1 MCIMTKAGWYFIMQ
15 TVNMKTPVIFTTL
28 LIEKSPQALP
38 LGAACVASAVKHTE
52 GLKEACDVQLLAF
65 CKEDEDFARHCKSN
79 EAAGKYIADKLI
91 VHMGGRN
98 QETSPQDETSPR
110 AIFCFSVFVWNRL
123 ILEDAARI
131 LRAAGAICIAGG
143 PEVTAAPDTFTTFD
157 RVITGEGEGK
167 VPQVIAEI
175 LGIKLDGGEVVS
187 TGSTTSVSLPTTAG
201 ATASTAGIG
210 AITAGAS
217 ATTTGTGSA
226 PTAPARPAAN
236 TTTAELE
243 NFPSPYLDGTLNPAE
258 YGGALWELARGCP
271 FKCSYCYESKGE
283 KKVRHF
289 PRQRL
294 EKELDLFARQ
304 KIPQVFVLDP
314 TYNANKKEALDLLHM
329 IARKTPDTFYYF
341 EARAEFIDRELAR
354 AFTRLNCALQIGLQ
368 SSDENVLRLVNRP
381 FNRKVFVR
389 NIGLLN
395 EEGVIFGLD
404 VIYGLP
410 GDSLKGFKESVNFAI
425 GLYPN
430 NLELFCLSV
439 LPGTDLYDRAAT
451 LHLEYEAK
459 PPYHIIRT
467 DKFTPEDLKR
477 AEKISLACSC
487 FYNQGRA
494 VPWFNT
500 ILHAL
505 HTPAA
510 LFFERFYDWAVSHK
524 KEEVLRTCC
533 DHKSIEALQKDFVRE
548 ELLAKKKNRLVT
560 AALDIITFNGALSRK
575 TDTGKSESVQ
585 LNYPAEYIDS
595 QYALDLDFFVNNV
608 KMKKNNIK
616 I

>member
-1 MCIMTKAGWYFIMQ
+1 MSKNEQKETLQNVYNDKSWLVFYNEV
-15 TVNMKTPVIFTTL
+15 TRMKTPVIFTTL

-52 GLKEACDVQLLAF
+52 GLKDACDVQLLAF
-65 CKEDEDFARHCKSN
+65 CKEDEDFTRHCKSN

-91 VHMGGRN
+91 VHMGGGKN
-98 QETSPQDETSPR
+98 VP
-110 AIFCFSVFVWNRL
+110 AIFCFSLFVWNRL
-123 ILEDAARI
+123 ILEEAARL
-131 LRAAGAICIAGG
+131 LRQAGAICIAGG

-167 VPQVIAEI
+167 VPAVIAEI

-187 TGSTTSVSLPTTAG
+187 TGSTTTDTSS
-201 ATASTAGIG
+201 
-210 AITAGAS
+210 
-217 ATTTGTGSA
+217 TTTG
-226 PTAPARPAAN
+226 
-236 TTTAELE
+236 LE
-243 NFPSPYLDGTLNPAE
+243 TFPSPYLDGTLNPAE

-314 TYNANKKEALDLLHM
+314 TYNANKKEALDLLNM

-410 GDSLKGFKESVNFAI
+410 GDSLRGFKESVNFAI
-425 GLYPN
+425 SLYPN

-439 LPGTDLYDRAAT
+439 LPGTDLYDRAAS

-477 AEKISLACSC
+477 AEKIALACSC

-505 HTPAA
+505 HMPAA

-548 ELLAKKKNRLVT
+548 KLLAKKKNRLVT

-575 TDTGKSESVQ
+575 TDTGQHENVN

-608 KMKKNNIK
+608 KMKKDNIK

>member
-1 MCIMTKAGWYFIMQ
+1 MQ
-15 TVNMKTPVIFTTL
+15 AVNMKTPVIFTTL

-52 GLKEACDVQLLAF
+52 GLKELCDVQLVAF
-65 CKEDEDFARHCKSN
+65 CKEDADFEPS
-79 EAAGKYIADKLI
+79 GKYIADKLI
-91 VHMGGRN
+91 EHMTRGMD
-98 QETSPQDETSPR
+98 SPEPEKDTLPR
-110 AIFCFSVFVWNRL
+110 AIFCFSLFVWNRL

-131 LRAAGAICIAGG
+131 LREAGAICIAGG

-167 VPQVIAEI
+167 VPQVIADF
-175 LGIKLDGGEVVS
+175 LGIRQTGDDVFS
-187 TGSTTSVSLPTTAG
+187 TGSTTTGTSS
-201 ATASTAGIG
+201 
-210 AITAGAS
+210 AS
-217 ATTTGTGSA
+217 AGTNSA
-226 PTAPARPAAN
+226 PTAPARPATN
-236 TTTAELE
+236 TTTAGLE
-243 NFPSPYLDGTLNPAE
+243 TFPSPYLDGTLNPAE

-294 EKELDLFARQ
+294 EQELDLFARQ

-314 TYNANKKEALDLLHM
+314 TYNANKKEALDLLRM

-410 GDSLKGFKESVNFAI
+410 GDSLRGFKESVNFAI
-425 GLYPN
+425 SLYPN
-430 NLELFCLSV
+430 NLEIFCLSV
-439 LPGTDLYDRAAT
+439 LPGTDLYDRAAS

-477 AEKISLACSC
+477 AEKIALACSC

-510 LFFERFYDWAVSHK
+510 LFFERFYDWGSQK
-524 KEEVLRTCC
+524 NKLDLIKNCC
-533 DHKSIEALQKDFVRE
+533 DHKTIEALQKDFVRE

-608 KMKKNNIK
+608 KMKKDNIK